1 MTESEERAIAKVC
14 HEANRAY
21 CGTLGDFSQK
31 PWDQADEWQRES
43 AIEGVRHRLANPD
56 GTPESQHRAWLRSK
70 QDDGWSYGE
79 VKDPVSKIHPCFLP
93 YDKLPPEQRR
103 KDALFLAIVDALK

>member
-21 CGTLGDFSQK
+21 CEKLDDFSQE
-31 PWDQADEWQRES
+31 PWEEADWWQRKS
-43 AIEGVRHRLANPD
+43 AIEGVRERLSNPS
-56 GTPESQHRAWLRSK
+56 GTPESRHRAWLQAK
-70 QDDGWSYGE
+70 ADDGWSYGE
-79 VKDPVSKIHPCFLP
+79 VKDADAKTHPCFLP
-93 YDKLPPEQRR
+93 WNGLTPKQKR